1 MSGEAASFATLA
13 APGMARRRFL
23 ALSAGTLAGAC
34 MASLAGCARWSH
46 AGTVP
51 APMDAASFHAA
62 RRYTRTA
69 FGRIAHVERGS
80 GPAALFLHGFPLNAF
95 QWRGA
100 LDRLAPYRR
109 CIAPDFLGMG
119 YTEVANGQSCAPDA
133 QVAMLIVLLDAL
145 QVGRTDVVA
154 NDSGGAVAQLLVA
167 RHPERVRSLL
177 LTNCD
182 TEEDC
187 PPPAL
192 LPVID
197 LAKQGR
203 FVDEWLGTWRRDHA
217 LARSAAGI
225 GGMCFADPAHP
236 TDEAIETYFA
246 PLLASARSRHFAHAY
261 ATALER
267 NALAGI
273 GPALARSR
281 VPVRILWGSADTIFS
296 ADNPGFLDRAFGR
309 SLGVRRLDGSK
320 LFWPEERPDVIAE
333 EARQLWA
340 AQGDEAIA

>member
-1 MSGEAASFATLA
+1 MSDAASSLA
-13 APGMARRRFL
+13 APSATPGITRRRFL
-23 ALSAGTLAGAC
+23 ALSAGTLAGVCAG
-34 MASLAGCARWSH
+34 SRAGCAHSPH
-46 AGTVP
+46 AGSP
-51 APMDAASFHAA
+51 SAPMDSASFHAA
-62 RRYTRTA
+62 RRYTGTI

-80 GPAALFLHGFPLNAF
+80 GPAALFLHGFPLNGF

-100 LDRLAPYRR
+100 LDRLAAYRR

-119 YTEVANGQSCAPDA
+119 YTEVADGQSCAPDA
-133 QVAMLIVLLDAL
+133 QVAMLVALLDAL
-145 QVGRTDVVA
+145 QVERADVVA

-167 RHPERVRSLL
+167 HHPERVRSLL

-182 TEEDC
+182 TEEDS

-192 LPVID
+192 LQVIA

-203 FVDEWLGTWRRDHA
+203 FVDAWLGAWRHDHA
-217 LARSAAGI
+217 LARSAGGI
-225 GGMCFADPAHP
+225 GGMCYADPAHP

-246 PLLASARSRHFAHAY
+246 LLLASRRSREVAHAY
-261 ATALER
+261 AIALER

-296 ADNPGFLDRAFGR
+296 AANPDFLDRAFGR
-309 SLGVRRLDGSK
+309 SLGVRRLAGSK
-320 LFWPEERPDVIAE
+320 LFWPEERPDVIAD
-333 EARQLWA
+333 EARKLWRTPA
-340 AQGDEAIA
+340 

>member
-1 MSGEAASFATLA
+1 VSGEAFSLA
-13 APGMARRRFL
+13 ARLAASGVTRRRFL
-23 ALSAGTLAGAC
+23 ALSAGTLAGMC
-34 MASLAGCARWSH
+34 MDSLVGCVHRPHAASSSAS
-46 AGTVP
+46 
-51 APMDAASFHAA
+51 MDAVRFHAA
-62 RRYTRTA
+62 RRHTRTA
-69 FGRIAHVERGS
+69 FGRIAHVERGN
-80 GPAALFLHGFPLNAF
+80 GPAALFLHGFPLNGF

-100 LDRLAPYRR
+100 LERLAPYRR

-119 YTEVANGQSCAPDA
+119 YTEVADGQSCAPDA
-133 QVAMLIVLLDAL
+133 QAAMLVALLDAL
-145 QVGRTDVVA
+145 QVERADVIA

-167 RHPERVRSLL
+167 HHPERVRSLL

-192 LPVID
+192 LPVIA

-203 FVDEWLGTWRRDHA
+203 FVDAWLGSWYRDHA
-217 LARSAAGI
+217 LARSADGI
-225 GGMCFADPAHP
+225 GGRCYADPAHP
-236 TDEAIETYFA
+236 VDEAIDTYFA
-246 PLLASARSRHFAHAY
+246 PLLASRRSRDFAHAY

-309 SLGVRRLDGSK
+309 SLGVRRLAASK
-320 LFWPEERPDVIAE
+320 LFWPEERPDLIAE
-333 EARQLWA
+333 EARHLWTTQEDQA
-340 AQGDEAIA
+340 

>member
-1 MSGEAASFATLA
+1 MESHHSPHGC
-13 APGMARRRFL
+13 RRRFL
-23 ALSAGTLAGAC
+23 ALSAGTVAGVCAGG
-34 MASLAGCARWSH
+34 LAGCARWPH

-51 APMDAASFHAA
+51 ASMDAASFHAA
-62 RRYTRTA
+62 RHYTRTA

-80 GPAALFLHGFPLNAF
+80 GPAALFLHGFPLNGF

-119 YTEVANGQSCAPDA
+119 YTEVADGQSCAPGA
-133 QVAMLIVLLDAL
+133 QVAMLIALLDAL
-145 QVGRTDVVA
+145 QVGRADVIA

-167 RHPERVRSLL
+167 HHPERVRSLL

-182 TEEDC
+182 TEEDS

-192 LPVID
+192 LPVIA

-203 FVDEWLGTWRRDHA
+203 FVDEWLGTWRGNHA
-217 LARSAAGI
+217 LARSTAGI
-225 GGMCFADPAHP
+225 GGMCYADPAHP

-246 PLLASARSRHFAHAY
+246 PLLASRRSRDFAHAY
-261 ATALER
+261 AIAQEK

-273 GPALARSR
+273 GPALARCR
-281 VPVRILWGSADTIFS
+281 VPVRIVWGSADTIFS
-296 ADNPGFLDRAFGR
+296 AENPGFLDRAFGH
-309 SLGVRRLDGSK
+309 SLGVRQLKGSK
-320 LFWPEERPDVIAE
+320 LFWPEERPEVIAE
-333 EARQLWA
+333 EARRLWA
-340 AQGDEAIA
+340 AQEDQA

>member
-1 MSGEAASFATLA
+1 MSGETCPVAKRPV
-13 APGMARRRFL
+13 APGMTRRRFL

-34 MASLAGCARWSH
+34 AGSLAGCARWPH
-46 AGTVP
+46 AGSKPVS
-51 APMDAASFHAA
+51 MDAARFHAA
-62 RRYTRTA
+62 RRYTRTV
-69 FGRIAHVERGS
+69 FGRIAHVECGS
-80 GPAALFLHGFPLNAF
+80 GPAALFLHGFPLNGF

-100 LDRLAPYRR
+100 LDRLSPYRR

-119 YTEVANGQSCAPDA
+119 YTEVADRQSCAPDA
-133 QVAMLIVLLDAL
+133 QVAMLVTLLDAL
-145 QVGRTDVVA
+145 RVERADVVA

-182 TEEDC
+182 TEADS

-192 LPVID
+192 LPVIA

-203 FVDEWLGTWRRDHA
+203 FVDDWLGTWRRDHV
-217 LARSAAGI
+217 LARSPEGI
-225 GGMCFADPAHP
+225 GGMCYADPAHP

-246 PLLASARSRHFAHAY
+246 PLLASRRSRDFAHAY
-261 ATALER
+261 AIALER

-281 VPVRILWGSADTIFS
+281 VPVRIVWGSADTIFS
-296 ADNPGFLDRAFGR
+296 ADNPGFLDSAFGR
-309 SLGVRRLDGSK
+309 SMGVRRLEGSK

-333 EARQLWA
+333 EARHLWA
-340 AQGDEAIA
+340 AQEGQA

>member
-1 MSGEAASFATLA
+1 MA
-13 APGMARRRFL
+13 APGMTRRRFL
-23 ALSAGTLAGAC
+23 TLSAGTLTGAC
-34 MASLAGCARWSH
+34 VAGLAGCARCPR
-46 AGTVP
+46 AGNVP

-62 RRYTRTA
+62 RRHTRTA
-69 FGRIAHVERGS
+69 FGRVAHVERGG
-80 GPAALFLHGFPLNAF
+80 GPAALFLHGFPLNGF

-100 LDRLAPYRR
+100 LDRLGAYRR

-119 YTEVANGQSCAPDA
+119 YTEVADGQSCAPDA
-133 QVAMLIVLLDAL
+133 QVAMLVALLDAL
-145 QVGRTDVVA
+145 QVGRTDVIA

-167 RHPERVRSLL
+167 HHPERVRSLL

-182 TEEDC
+182 TEEDS

-192 LPVID
+192 LPVIE
-197 LAKQGR
+197 LARQGR
-203 FVDEWLGTWRRDHA
+203 FVDEWLAPWRRDHA

-225 GGMCFADPAHP
+225 GGMCYADPAHP

-246 PLLASARSRHFAHAY
+246 PLLASRRSRDFAHAY
-261 ATALER
+261 AIAQEK

-281 VPVRILWGSADTIFS
+281 VPVRIVWGSADTIFS
-296 ADNPGFLDRAFGR
+296 ADNPGFLDRSFGR
-309 SLGVRRLDGSK
+309 SLGVRRLPHSK

-340 AQGDEAIA
+340 AQGDET